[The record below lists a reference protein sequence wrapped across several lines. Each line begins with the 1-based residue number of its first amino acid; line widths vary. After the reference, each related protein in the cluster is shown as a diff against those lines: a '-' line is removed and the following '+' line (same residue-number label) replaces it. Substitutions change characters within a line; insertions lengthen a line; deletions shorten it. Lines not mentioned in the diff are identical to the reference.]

1 MMIAT
6 EKITITLPTELMTTV
21 RTLAP
26 ARRQSQFIAE
36 AIHAYI
42 AEQERNT
49 LRERLIA
56 GYQANAGVDAAL
68 SAEWEAIENESWLNS
83 VPAQADGS

>member
-1 MMIAT
+1 MITT
-6 EKITITLPTELMTTV
+6 EKVTVTLPTDLMVLV

-36 AIHAYI
+36 ALRTYI
-42 AEQERNT
+42 AEQQRKT

-56 GYQANAGVDAAL
+56 GYQTNAKADRAL
-68 SAEWEAIENESWLNS
+68 AAEWEPIADETWPTYHASTNE
-83 VPAQADGS
+83 QE

>member
-1 MMIAT
+1 MSLT
-6 EKITITLPTELMTTV
+6 EKVTITLPTDLLAAV

-36 AIHAYI
+36 ALRAYI
-42 AEQERNT
+42 AEQERKT

-56 GYQANAGVDAAL
+56 GYQASATADGAL
-68 SAEWEAIENESWLNS
+68 AAEWEALDVESWPTDQVDL
-83 VPAQADGS
+83 PAKE

>member
-1 MMIAT
+1 MITT
-6 EKITITLPTELMTTV
+6 EKVTITLPSDLMAVV

-36 AIHAYI
+36 ALRTYI
-42 AEQERNT
+42 AEQERKT

-56 GYQANAGVDAAL
+56 GYQASASANGAL
-68 SAEWEAIENESWLNS
+68 SAEWEAIDAETWPAYHSS
-83 VPAQADGS
+83 VSEKE

>member
-1 MMIAT
+1 MSAT
-6 EKITITLPTELMTTV
+6 EKVTITLPADLMAAV

-36 AIHAYI
+36 AIRAYI

-56 GYQANAGVDAAL
+56 GYQANAAADAELTAKWL
-68 SAEWEAIENESWLNS
+68 SPNLL
-83 VPAQADGS
+83 P

>member
-1 MMIAT
+1 MITT
-6 EKITITLPTELMTTV
+6 EKVTVTLPADLMALV

-36 AIHAYI
+36 ALCAYI
-42 AEQERNT
+42 MEQQRKT

-56 GYQANAGVDAAL
+56 GYQANAKADSAL
-68 SAEWEAIENESWLNS
+68 AAEWEPI
-83 VPAQADGS
+83 ADET

>member
-1 MMIAT
+1 MLTT
-6 EKITITLPTELMTTV
+6 EKVTITLPTDLMAVV

-36 AIHAYI
+36 ALRSYI
-42 AEQERNT
+42 AEQERKT

-56 GYQANAGVDAAL
+56 GYQASASATIAL
-68 SAEWEAIENESWLNS
+68 SAEWEAIDAETWPASSSS
-83 VPAQADGS
+83 VPEKE

>member
-1 MMIAT
+1 MIAT
-6 EKITITLPTELMTTV
+6 EKVTLTLPTDLMALV

-36 AIHAYI
+36 ALRVYI
-42 AEQERNT
+42 AEQQRQT

-56 GYQANAGVDAAL
+56 GYQASASFDAVLA
-68 SAEWEAIENESWLNS
+68 AEWEAIDAEAWPAYNAG
-83 VPAQADGS
+83 VPEKG